1 MMTSTLAK
9 RLRYVGVAAMLSLC
23 GTRPAIAASTGC
35 TVATLTALNVPNVT
49 ITSAGV
55 VEASASAPEYCDV
68 RGTVAT
74 DGEGAGPGSARFQAR
89 LPLDWNGKY
98 LATGPGALGGTL
110 QPLISA
116 ADAAMSLAKGYAF
129 VTNDGGH
136 TAGFFDASWALVA
149 PGVPDSAKLADYYY
163 RAAHQVTVATKAL
176 VKEYYGTSA
185 IARSYFDGC
194 SNAGRNGLMEAMRYP
209 HDFDGIIAGAPY
221 LDARAQ
227 LAFYKNAKA
236 FLNAFIPPAR
246 LPAIDAAVKNSCDAA
261 DGVVDGLIQNPA
273 KCSFDPDVLV
283 PDTLSQA
290 QADALKIYLR
300 AVHDERGRQVF
311 PQSSVSD
318 LSGSGGFGGFV
329 PWIQLGAPTDPSAAQ
344 PWGTLAPLGWQ
355 SADSIIRHIVEL
367 NSLFNSN
374 MEWPETDGVI
384 TKDAVRRFDEATTA
398 GNTDEIRALSRYVR
412 RGGKLIMYHGY
423 SDPVLSPFRTV
434 QLYKELARRG
444 GGWHTIQKDA
454 RLFMVPGM
462 LHCNGGPGPN
472 VFDTLTALENWVER
486 GVAPRVIVAAH
497 AINNNP
503 ALGVDRTMPL
513 CTFPEQAR
521 YSGTGEVNDASNW
534 SCSKGRSRRRE
545 FRRDDDE

>member
-1 MMTSTLAK
+1 
-9 RLRYVGVAAMLSLC
+9 
-23 GTRPAIAASTGC
+23 
-35 TVATLTALNVPNVT
+35 
-49 ITSAGV
+49 
-55 VEASASAPEYCDV
+55 
-68 RGTVAT
+68 
-74 DGEGAGPGSARFQAR
+74 
-89 LPLDWNGKY
+89 
-98 LATGPGALGGTL
+98 
-110 QPLISA
+110 
-116 ADAAMSLAKGYAF
+116 
-129 VTNDGGH
+129 
-136 TAGFFDASWALVA
+136 
-149 PGVPDSAKLADYYY
+149 
-163 RAAHQVTVATKAL
+163 
-176 VKEYYGTSA
+176 
-185 IARSYFDGC
+185 
-194 SNAGRNGLMEAMRYP
+194 MEAMRYP

-221 LDARAQ
+221 VDARAQ

-273 KCSFDPDVLV
+273 KCSFDPDMLV

-384 TKDAVRRFDEATTA
+384 TKDALRRFDEATTA
-398 GNTDEIRALSRYVR
+398 GNTDEIRALSRYLR

-521 YSGTGEVNDASNW
+521 YSRYWRGQ
-534 SCSKGRSRRRE
+534 RRIE
-545 FRRDDDE
+545 LELLQGQESTA